1 MFFNFKRHYLFW
13 FKAIYIDWVIFSHY
27 HMVEIIQK
35 DARKTSPDPVQ
46 EALRGHK
53 DTWNHEASLLIAQLI
68 AFKRGL
74 NGRGEPKVGLPPGSI
89 KDPIPSEVGS
99 YLDQLADRYNK
110 LISDAHSI
118 IDEQAHYSEGRKKS
132 SKETEGQ
139 PVVASADDEIMK
151 IASWWGSRVK
161 TYTKNNYTN
170 PWYWFAA
177 KEEAKI
183 RMKLLKISTDFTRK
197 LKDIDGFVLSKD
209 SKSIPNA
216 IYSFDKFVSGFSH
229 LMFSN
234 VEKLV
239 KIDKQVMPAEVEKA
253 NVETEKPKENKVKNE
268 TKEVRP
274 ENDTT
279 TEQKVE
285 EENKDKELPN
295 NILELSGEESA
306 YVQRLSP
313 EQIQIDLMNTG
324 AIALIMQKLKYS
336 EKFCNN
342 FKTESAEVR
351 KKLDHYNLSGSGSI
365 DEIQLGYGNLLKSSN
380 SILKLNS
387 QSFSSQLK
395 EIQKLVNMKAASISP
410 EFEKLAS
417 NFMARWLK
425 RQKLKIMPNSNDRV
439 RLLTSDKVKKTLQNL
454 NSFQDSL
461 ENNEHLNMIMSEF
474 TDLSESIGDI
484 GESLYHLGKNNND
497 EHEQAKLN
505 GRPPTFLIKAETLNK
520 LAKLKDYFAEALRKI
535 TA

>member
-1 MFFNFKRHYLFW
+1 MFPY
-13 FKAIYIDWVIFSHY
+13 Y
-27 HMVEIIQK
+27 HMTENIEK
-35 DARKTSPDPVQ
+35 EARKTSPDPVQ

-118 IDEQAHYSEGRKKS
+118 IEEQSHYSEGRKKS
-132 SKETEGQ
+132 SKETGEQ
-139 PVVASADDEIMK
+139 PVVASVDDEIIK
-151 IASWWGSRVK
+151 IASWWGSRAK
-161 TYTKNNYTN
+161 TYGKNSYVN

-177 KEEAKI
+177 REEAKI
-183 RMKLLKISTDFTRK
+183 RMRLLKISTDFIRNF
-197 LKDIDGFVLSKD
+197 KDIDVFVLSKD
-209 SKSIPNA
+209 NKSIPKA
-216 IYSFDKFVSGFSH
+216 IYDFDKLVSGFSH
-229 LMFSN
+229 LMFPN

-239 KIDKQVMPAEVEKA
+239 KIDKQVMPAEVEKQKEE
-253 NVETEKPKENKVKNE
+253 VEKVEVEKPKENKVKNE
-268 TKEVRP
+268 SKETGP
-274 ENDTT
+274 ENNPA

-285 EENKDKELPN
+285 EENKDKELPD

-313 EQIQIDLMNTG
+313 EQIKADLIYTG
-324 AIALIMQKLKYS
+324 QIALIMRKLKYS

-342 FKTESAEVR
+342 FVMESAELG
-351 KKLDHYNLSGSGSI
+351 KKLDRYNLSGSGSI
-365 DEIQLGYGNLLKSSN
+365 DEIQMGYGNLLKSSN

-395 EIQKLVNMKAASISP
+395 EIEKLVNIKAASISP

-417 NFMARWLK
+417 NFMTRWLK
-425 RQKLKIMPNSNDRV
+425 RQKLKIMPNSNDRI
-439 RLLTSDKVKKTLQNL
+439 RLLTSDKIKKTLQNL

-461 ENNEHLNMIMSEF
+461 ENNEHLNIILSEF
-474 TDLSESIGDI
+474 TELCESIGDI

-505 GRPPTFLIKAETLNK
+505 GKPTTHLIKIDTLNK
-520 LAKLKDYFAEALRKI
+520 LAKLKDSFAEALSKI